1 MSSDSKKK
9 PSLDDSPSPPELRTR
24 AGIAGMVKS
33 RDAEQGGTMPGMGG
47 PNAIGERAMAAEQ
60 ALGALAQVLPDP
72 APLTDIIARLRAAVL
87 AALQSSGAPP
97 QQGAPAGAGLGG
109 VVAPPPPVAPPA
121 AGGMGMP
128 APPLM

>member
-1 MSSDSKKK
+1 
-9 PSLDDSPSPPELRTR
+9 
-24 AGIAGMVKS
+24 MVKQ
-33 RDAEQGGTMPGMGG
+33 RDAAQAGTMPGMGG

-60 ALGALAQVLPDP
+60 ALGSLAQVMPDP

-87 AALQSSGAPP
+87 ASLQSAGGPP
-97 QQGAPAGAGLGG
+97 QQGAPSGAGLGG
-109 VVAPPPPVAPPA
+109 IVQPPPPVAPPA

>member
-1 MSSDSKKK
+1 MADPKKK
-9 PSLDDSPSPPELRTR
+9 PSLDEPPSPPELRTR
-24 AGIAGMVKS
+24 KGIAGMVKQ
-33 RDAEQGGTMPGMGG
+33 RDDTQGGTMPGMGG

-60 ALGALAQVLPDP
+60 ALGALAQVMPDP

-87 AALQSSGAPP
+87 ASLQSAGGPP
-97 QQGAPAGAGLGG
+97 QQGAPASPGLGG
-109 VVAPPPPVAPPA
+109 IVAPPPPVAPPA